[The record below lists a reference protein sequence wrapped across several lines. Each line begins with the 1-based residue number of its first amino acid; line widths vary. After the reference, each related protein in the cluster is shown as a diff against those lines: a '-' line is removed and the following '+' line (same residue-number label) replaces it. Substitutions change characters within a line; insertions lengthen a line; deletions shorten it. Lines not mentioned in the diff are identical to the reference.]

1 MMRDP
6 MTRSQI
12 NIINRFKTFLAMLGI
27 KSARVSTRSI
37 LTGTG
42 AVIKIGGVPVAFVEG
57 ITYDYN
63 NISDLTDDG
72 SND

>member
-1 MMRDP
+1 MI
-6 MTRSQI
+6 RSEI
-12 NIINRFKTFLAMLGI
+12 NIINRFKVLLAKLGI

-42 AVIKIGGVPVAFVEG
+42 AVLKINGKPVTFVEG

-63 NISDLTDDG
+63 NIRDLTDHGNGD
-72 SND
+72 

>member
-27 KSARVSTRSI
+27 KSARVATRSGLI
-37 LTGTG
+37 GTG
-42 AVIKIGGVPVAFVEG
+42 AVLKINGKPIAFAQG

-63 NISDLTDDG
+63 VVRDLTDDG